1 MRTAEQRRKLRR
13 RANSRFANVK
23 WHHQGQEQGQIRKV
37 INGRV
42 RMQLSAGP
50 CLNYLKLP
58 ITLMMRRAH
67 VTAPYMDR
75 RSPCFSSASRDTF
88 PAGGGTAARGAR
100 GGGGREDGGRRAK
113 ERAHAGGREKRRE
126 ESGRLRSSSRRAEAH
141 HRGADMAGWGTAEV
155 GESDASQYQPRN
167 AR

>member
-1 MRTAEQRRKLRR
+1 MESGAATKRCIDVQALGSQTY
-13 RANSRFANVK
+13 VK
-23 WHHQGQEQGQIRKV
+23 RHHQGQEQGQIRKV

-88 PAGGGTAARGAR
+88 PAGGGTAARGEEGRGREAR
-100 GGGGREDGGRRAK
+100 FLEDGGRAIHSSFRLHRDAGNASPRA
-113 ERAHAGGREKRRE
+113 
-126 ESGRLRSSSRRAEAH
+126 
-141 HRGADMAGWGTAEV
+141 D
-155 GESDASQYQPRN
+155 
-167 AR
+167 

>member
-1 MRTAEQRRKLRR
+1 MESGAATKRCIDVQALGSQTY
-13 RANSRFANVK
+13 VK
-23 WHHQGQEQGQIRKV
+23 RHHQGQEQGQIRKV

-88 PAGGGTAARGAR
+88 PAGGGTAARGEEGR
-100 GGGGREDGGRRAK
+100 GKEGRFFEDRGRAIHSSFRLHRDAGNASPRA
-113 ERAHAGGREKRRE
+113 
-126 ESGRLRSSSRRAEAH
+126 
-141 HRGADMAGWGTAEV
+141 D
-155 GESDASQYQPRN
+155 
-167 AR
+167 